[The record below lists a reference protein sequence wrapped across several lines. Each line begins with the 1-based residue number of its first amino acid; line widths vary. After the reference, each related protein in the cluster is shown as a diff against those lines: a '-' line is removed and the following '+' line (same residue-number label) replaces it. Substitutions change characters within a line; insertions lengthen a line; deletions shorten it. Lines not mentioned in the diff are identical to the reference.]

1 MNHRLRDTIC
11 KLSLKG
17 LVAGRWADVSRLREK
32 TPIWDVGKDVDRRAL
47 KERPGHRQVC
57 GGFSII
63 SHQGHAS

>member
-17 LVAGRWADVSRLREK
+17 LVAGRWAEVSGKK

-47 KERPGHRQVC
+47 KERPGHGQAC